1 MYVHQLHEKYGM
13 CCWQLVLLKKGNL
26 FPNIEIGPIVRITP
40 DQVDICDTNAVK
52 EIHKTNSRF
61 AKTAFYRKIKIG
73 NVPTIF
79 STTDR
84 DFHTH
89 HRRLLASPISD
100 SSLTRLEPIIVNR
113 IRIAVDKITMELTD
127 HGVTDVFKW
136 WLFMATD
143 IIGELTFGDSFRML
157 EIGKVSGG
165 LGLDERPETI
175 YANDECRKINTA
187 STWKD

>member
-1 MYVHQLHEKYGM
+1 MLQVASVIY
-13 CCWQLVLLKKGNL
+13 KKRNL
-26 FPNIEIGPIVRITP
+26 FPNIEIGPVVRIAP
-40 DQVDICDTNAVK
+40 DQVDICDASAVK

-61 AKTAFYRKIKIG
+61 AKTVFYRKISIG
-73 NVPTIF
+73 DLPTTF
-79 STTDR
+79 STTDK

-100 SSLTRLEPIIVNR
+100 SSLTRLKPIIANR

-165 LGLDERPETI
+165 LELDKILETI
-175 YANDECRKINTA
+175 YTDNEYRKINTA

>member
-1 MYVHQLHEKYGM
+1 MLF
-13 CCWQLVLLKKGNL
+13 LFFKKKSSP

-40 DQVDICDTNAVK
+40 DQVDICDTSAVK

-61 AKTAFYRKIKIG
+61 PKTVFYGKITVG
-73 NVPTIF
+73 NVPTTF

-113 IRIAVDKITMELTD
+113 IRLAVDKITMELTD

-157 EIGKVSGG
+157 EIGKVCRE
-165 LGLDERPETI
+165 LELDKILETI
-175 YANDECRKINTA
+175 YTNKEYRKTNTA
-187 STWKD
+187 LIWKD